1 MVCLNMTTTTVDI
14 PELAKGVPYSEITR
28 FVAEANP
35 ALIEALEKASQEYHQ
50 HEDAWQQECFRHQRA
65 GGMPERR
72 LESPYG
78 RALREA
84 ATAVTDAFDELVAS
98 GQIEAKN

>member
-1 MVCLNMTTTTVDI
+1 MTTTTVDI

>member
-1 MVCLNMTTTTVDI
+1 MSDDRSTLR
-14 PELAKGVPYSEITR
+14 PQALARAGVPFSERTR
-28 FVAEANP
+28 LVAEANP

-98 GQIEAKN
+98 GQIEAKK

>member
-1 MVCLNMTTTTVDI
+1 MTTTTVDI
-14 PELAKGVPYSEITR
+14 PELAKGVPYSERQR
-28 FVAEANP
+28 FVAEAHP
-35 ALIEALEKASQEYHQ
+35 AIVAALEKACQEYHQ

-84 ATAVTDAFDELVAS
+84 ATAVTDAFDEMVAS

>member
-1 MVCLNMTTTTVDI
+1 MTTTTTIASPV
-14 PELAKGVPYSEITR
+14 LAAGVPYSERQR
-28 FVAEANP
+28 FVAEAHP
-35 ALIEALEKASQEYHQ
+35 AIVAALEKACQEYHQ

-98 GQIEAKN
+98 GQIEAKS

>member
-1 MVCLNMTTTTVDI
+1 MTTTTVDT
-14 PELAKGVPYSEITR
+14 PELAKRVPRSEMTR
-28 FVAEANP
+28 AVAEAHP
-35 ALIEALEKASQEYHQ
+35 AIVAALEKACQEYHQ

-84 ATAVTDAFDELVAS
+84 ATAVTDAFDEMVAS
-98 GQIEAKN
+98 SQIEAKN